1 MIRWSL
7 AVTFALLIN
16 LLLFLTMGA
25 MVRHSQ
31 LRLDPAQVVSV
42 VDFVRPAE
50 PQPPPPAHRSPPP
63 DPPRPRALVPLPR
76 VQAAALPRPDQPR
89 IPAPKVELDLGL
101 PPIGGPYLGEVAA
114 PPTAPTVISARELTA
129 TLTLPPRYPPA
140 ARAGG
145 TEGFVEVE
153 FTVTAEGA
161 TKDIHLIAAHP
172 PGVFEGTTER
182 AIRSWRFQPHR
193 SNGSPVEVRV
203 RQRIDFRLDQR

>member
-16 LLLFLTMGA
+16 LLLFLAMGA

-42 VDFVRPAE
+42 VDFVRPSE
-50 PQPPPPAHRSPPP
+50 PQPPPPAHRSPSPE
-63 DPPRPRALVPLPR
+63 PPRPRALVPLPR
-76 VQAAALPRPDQPR
+76 VQAAALPRPDRPR

-101 PPIGGPYLGEVAA
+101 PPIGTPYLGEMAA
-114 PPTAPTVISARELTA
+114 PTAPEVISARELMA

-161 TKDIHLIAAHP
+161 TEDIHVIAAHP
-172 PGVFEGTTER
+172 PGVFDEATER
-182 AIRSWRFQPHR
+182 AIRGWRFQPHR
-193 SNGSPVEVRV
+193 SNGRPVEARV
-203 RQRIDFRLDQR
+203 RQRVDFRLDQR